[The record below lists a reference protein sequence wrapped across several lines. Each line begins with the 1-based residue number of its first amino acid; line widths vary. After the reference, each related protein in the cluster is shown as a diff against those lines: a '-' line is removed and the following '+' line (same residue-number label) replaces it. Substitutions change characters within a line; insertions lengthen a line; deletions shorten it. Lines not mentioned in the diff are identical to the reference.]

1 MAIEKEKLSEDIKE
15 LRKSISPT
23 PNNNQ
28 ISEKHSK
35 EINSLKECI
44 KNLEKQIN
52 EWSSSYYQ
60 LQKEMDQLI
69 MEKHSYGRISEKYE
83 KSGINLHKDQPSDED
98 KINRSFRNRLSSP
111 PKSEAR
117 SNYESLRNRVS
128 SPTLS
133 SPPKAEPRSNYESVR
148 HSPSRSIPARSLANE
163 SSNVSNALMWNEP
176 ESRSH
181 DSQQFITF
189 PSFQSAQNNS
199 QIITNLEHKL
209 MELQL
214 DYEKLQSEY
223 EKLPENS
230 RNIAS
235 MKKKKDMELELS
247 IIETNINSI
256 KTKLRKYTAMS

>member
-1 MAIEKEKLSEDIKE
+1 MAIEKEKLSEDMKE
-15 LRKSISPT
+15 LRKSVSPT
-23 PNNNQ
+23 SNNNQ
-28 ISEKHSK
+28 TSEKQSK

-52 EWSSSYYQ
+52 EWSSSYYH

-69 MEKHSYGRISEKYE
+69 MEKHSYGRVSEKYD

-98 KINRSFRNRLSSP
+98 KISRSFKNRLNSP
-111 PKSEAR
+111 PKS
-117 SNYESLRNRVS
+117 NYESVRNRVS
-128 SPTLS
+128 SPPLS
-133 SPPKAEPRSNYESVR
+133 SPPKAEPRSNYESAR
-148 HSPSRSIPARSLANE
+148 HSPTRNIPARSLANE
-163 SSNVSNALMWNEP
+163 SSNVSSALMWKEQ

-199 QIITNLEHKL
+199 QIISNLEHKL

-214 DYEKLQSEY
+214 DYEKLQNEY

-256 KTKLRKYTAMS
+256 KTKLRKYTALS